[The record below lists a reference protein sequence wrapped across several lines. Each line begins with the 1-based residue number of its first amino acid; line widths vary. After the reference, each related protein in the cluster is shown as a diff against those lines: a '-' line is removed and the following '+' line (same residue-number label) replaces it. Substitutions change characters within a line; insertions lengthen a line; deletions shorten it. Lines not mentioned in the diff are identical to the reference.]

1 MFANCKLSPLSCV
14 LVATTIYDS
23 EPSQFSLGTSS
34 SPLPCTQC
42 TMSQEGA
49 NQPHEVE
56 RSHGRATSAK
66 GSTTAIVGLA
76 IMRSTNSSTVS
87 KLASED
93 NIVESKISSL
103 AVLHA
108 NENNNVGFKIA
119 SPAPLHANEVKEK
132 TDGSKLVS
140 PMVLH
145 AIEDKKDEC
154 KLSIQAIPHAGEGN
168 SLKSKLT
175 SPVILF
181 AGEENNT
188 RSKMQKPTTVHVSAD
203 KNTGV
208 GFKHNSSAEPYAG
221 ENNIAKSHLASQ
233 VVLHAS
239 EDKDNNVRSNL
250 TYPMPIHSDKD
261 NTRSKVSIQVVPQVG
276 ENNNIVSKLSIQG
289 MPHADEDK
297 NSRSNLTM
305 SAGLHGNKSNII
317 VSKIAIQEVPHAGED
332 SNIESKLSTATSIH
346 ASKEKKVVSNLSI
359 QVAAHAGKDNINSRS
374 KLSRPMMLSTSK
386 ETSTKSKLNRLAML
400 YADKGENS
408 MSKVIVQALPCVGSK
423 LARPAVLRASKDIN
437 VASKL
442 SIHRVSHASE
452 DNINVRSKIPGL
464 GEENSVASKIVVP
477 VVSYVNEGNNTG
489 SKLAKTTVLHASKE
503 NNTVPKLT
511 VQVVP
516 NTGERNSAKEGK
528 NIIAREDTNK
538 SISAASGSDGTPS
551 NTFKNS
557 TLNCGDIGAHNTTTD
572 APTTISHGDRGSGKG
587 KGAMVV
593 ETEDA
598 LHMWTEKERRKKIKN
613 LYSTLH
619 ALLPQLPEKVD
630 KPTLVGKAVT
640 HIKSLEGTL
649 QRLEKLKQERMR
661 AQEVVVITDSSSNS
675 ATPASSPARHPA
687 SEPAD
692 PATREASLADMVQ
705 GLNAQEALV
714 DKLKVAAAASV
725 VAGAG
730 GSSAAA
736 AACRAPAVAAP
747 APEMQTWSAPN
758 AVLSVADMDAV
769 INLRTPRRPHML
781 NMLLDVLERHL
792 IDVVSFSVS
801 SDQSHNLISIQAHV
815 SQNGP
820 SILAIRSIHI
830 YNRGLR
836 RSDPFLQI
844 NGPAPATLLEKLRI
858 EDRYKMAV
866 AEMMYVVAN

>member
-1 MFANCKLSPLSCV
+1 
-14 LVATTIYDS
+14 
-23 EPSQFSLGTSS
+23 
-34 SPLPCTQC
+34 
-42 TMSQEGA
+42 MSQEGA

-66 GSTTAIVGLA
+66 GSTAAIVGLA

-108 NENNNVGFKIA
+108 NENNNVGFRIA
-119 SPAPLHANEVKEK
+119 SPGPFHANEVKEK
-132 TDGSKLVS
+132 IDGSKLVS

-154 KLSIQAIPHAGEGN
+154 KLSVQAIPHAGEGN
-168 SLKSKLT
+168 NPKSKLT
-175 SPVILF
+175 SPVIPF
-181 AGEENNT
+181 
-188 RSKMQKPTTVHVSAD
+188 
-203 KNTGV
+203 
-208 GFKHNSSAEPYAG
+208 AG

-250 TYPMPIHSDKD
+250 TYPMSIHYDKD
-261 NTRSKVSIQVVPQVG
+261 NTRGCPI
-276 ENNNIVSKLSIQG
+276 
-289 MPHADEDK
+289 ADEDK
-297 NSRSNLTM
+297 NPRSNLTM
-305 SAGLHGNKSNII
+305 SAGLHENESNIV
-317 VSKIAIQEVPHAGED
+317 VSKIAIHEVPRAGED
-332 SNIESKLSTATSIH
+332 RNIESKLSTTTSIH
-346 ASKEKKVVSNLSI
+346 ASKGKKVVSNLSI

-374 KLSRPMMLSTSK
+374 KLSRPTILSTSK

-408 MSKVIVQALPCVGSK
+408 MPKVIVQALPCVGSK

-477 VVSYVNEGNNTG
+477 VVSYVKEGNNTG

-511 VQVVP
+511 IQVVP

-572 APTTISHGDRGSGKG
+572 APTTISHEDRGSGKG

-661 AQEVVVITDSSSNS
+661 AQVVVVITDSSSNS

-692 PATREASLADMVQ
+692 PVIREASLADMVQ

-736 AACRAPAVAAP
+736 AASRAPAVAAP
-747 APEMQTWSAPN
+747 APGMQTWSAPN
-758 AVLSVADMDAV
+758 VVLSVADMDAV

-781 NMLLDVLERHL
+781 NSLLDVLERHL

-815 SQNGP
+815 SSMAVHSCDP
-820 SILAIRSIHI
+820 IRSVRI

-844 NGPAPATLLEKLRI
+844 NGPAPATFLEKLRI
-858 EDRYKMAV
+858 EDRYKMVV